1 MTDRTGEL
9 GGISACMAGGDEDGH
24 VQPVFDDIR
33 RSGGTSL
40 AVFPVRCQGH
50 GVGLLFVADEMP
62 GGLDVEARE
71 GLELLAGAVARM
83 LDPARVHEALR
94 LRAERASLTRGGSR
108 GGSGHAPG

>member
-40 AVFPVRCQGH
+40 VVFPVRCQGH

-71 GLELLAGAVARM
+71 AMELLDGAVARM
-83 LDPARVHEALR
+83 LDHVRVPEALR
-94 LRAERASLTRGGSR
+94 LRAERDSLTLEIGR
-108 GGSGHAPG
+108 A